1 MSEMSENI
9 QSIAN
14 GTYVIGQTSATN
26 FIAGPGITIDQP
38 SAGTVRIGNDE
49 TVLWSGSTQL
59 TAMNTSA
66 SAIHLS
72 ESLYNFDKIGVYAKP
87 LSTHN
92 EYKVSEFTPNSAE
105 EGFDF
110 VNWFK
115 GGGTTTAG
123 AVRFGVAFVQYNSTG
138 MWIKSNE
145 LFQLSVDKNG
155 VSTQNNQSIMTKII
169 GINRISGSNA

>member
-1 MSEMSENI
+1 MAKELMEIGGFITEGAEIVNHDASLSG
-9 QSIAN
+9 N
-14 GTYVIGQTSATN
+14 GTVESPLRVV
-26 FIAGPGITIDQP
+26 PGY
-38 SAGTVRIGNDE
+38 NE
-49 TVLWSGSTQL
+49 TVLWSGNTAL
-59 TAMNTSA
+59 TDMNTSA

-92 EYKVSEFTPNSAE
+92 ECKVSEFTPNSAE

-115 GGGTTTAG
+115 GGGTTTGG

-145 LFQLSVDKNG
+145 LFQLSIDKNG
-155 VSTQNNQSIMTKII
+155 VSTQNNQSIMTKIV
-169 GINRISGSNA
+169 GINRKQ

>member
-1 MSEMSENI
+1 MNDLKEIGGFIVSADPFVQHDTSL
-9 QSIAN
+9 SGN
-14 GTYVIGQTSATN
+14 GTVNSPLGVV
-26 FIAGPGITIDQP
+26 PGY
-38 SAGTVRIGNDE
+38 NE
-49 TVLWSGSTQL
+49 TVLWSGNTQL
-59 TAMNTSA
+59 SAMNTSA

-110 VNWFK
+110 VNWYK
-115 GGGTTTAG
+115 GGGLTTGG
-123 AVRFGVAFVQYNSTG
+123 AVRFGIAFIQYNATG
-138 MWIKSNE
+138 MWVKSNE

-155 VSTQNNQSIMTKII
+155 VSTQNNQSIMKKIV
-169 GINRISGSNA
+169 GINRKQ